1 MCVLSTDCVYYYVPP
16 SAGGAPPPPV
26 APAPQITFVSTFSI
40 TLPDGV
46 TTLTASE
53 KNATCLSVELS
64 LNAPVG
70 SCVFLGTYAINA
82 TTSPSAAPSPTA
94 MLLASRAEAAGL
106 TMMLAAYSG
115 HDRHHSHLL
124 APAPAKTNK
133 LLAKTK
139 IVAEANRFQSYAA
152 TKNVTLLFNSLK
164 DALNVAVANGT
175 LTQAIQANSVKF
187 NASATATAVVDPS
200 SATVAPVTVIYAPT
214 FPPTFAPSGSAES
227 FTVSTSNNT
236 GEVPYGLIGGLVGG
250 FVFVVVAAF
259 LFLMMRRG
267 KTVSRQQSTSG
278 SKLMNHGVASAP
290 PPHLLSNSSD
300 SAELIVDRV
309 K

>member
-1 MCVLSTDCVYYYVPP
+1 
-16 SAGGAPPPPV
+16 
-26 APAPQITFVSTFSI
+26 
-40 TLPDGV
+40 
-46 TTLTASE
+46 
-53 KNATCLSVELS
+53 
-64 LNAPVG
+64 
-70 SCVFLGTYAINA
+70 
-82 TTSPSAAPSPTA
+82 
-94 MLLASRAEAAGL
+94 MLFASRADAARL
-106 TMMLAAYSG
+106 KMMLASNSG

-124 APAPAKTNK
+124 APVPAKTNK

-164 DALNVAVANGT
+164 DALNQAVANGT

-200 SATVAPVTVIYAPT
+200 SATVAPVTVIYAPS
-214 FPPTFAPSGSAES
+214 FPPTFAPSASAEIY
-227 FTVSTSNNT
+227 TVSTSNKT
-236 GEVPYGLIGGLVGG
+236 GEAPYGLIGGLVGG
-250 FVFVVVAAF
+250 FVFIVVAAF

-267 KTVSRQQSTSG
+267 KTVSRQQSMSG
-278 SKLMNHGVASAP
+278 LKLVNHGIASAP
-290 PPHLLSNSSD
+290 PPQLLSSSSD